1 MYDHVIEEIREA
13 DVTEKLDSPVL
24 MNRDGEECQPGEAFG
39 RKVSHHIKY
48 PYMCIIGDE
57 VGGNSSQKGDSHI
70 DGTLH
75 VCNNKKLVLNLKNP
89 TTGNVS
95 H

>member
-39 RKVSHHIKY
+39 RKVSHHI
-48 PYMCIIGDE
+48 IIL
-57 VGGNSSQKGDSHI
+57 
-70 DGTLH
+70 TCAL
-75 VCNNKKLVLNLKNP
+75 
-89 TTGNVS
+89 
-95 H
+95 